1 MSEVETWRQQQ
12 MELQDQ
18 QAMQIRAK
26 QEAEAE
32 LDRHKQVGEEHQA
45 NANRIKTGG
54 RQIHQANA
62 NLIKPVGDRA
72 TPS

>member
-45 NANRIKTGG
+45 NADLIKTGG

-62 NLIKPVGDRA
+62 NRIKTGGR
-72 TPS
+72 PSPS